1 MVRTSY
7 PPPIAFVRRDPGRR
21 RCRRRTGRPCPVPAP
36 PVAPGPPTVRKAV
49 RALDT
54 IPAAP
59 PSELTFRRRVSLLGS
74 LVALG
79 RSYEMIATLTER
91 ELRIRY
97 KQAILG
103 VAWALLAPVVL
114 VLSFTLFI
122 GKSIPAHDLG
132 IEHVSPA
139 LFVILGIVP
148 WTFFAAAVGVGGV
161 SLLQN
166 LQLVNKISCPREVFP
181 LSMVAV
187 AAVDTAVS
195 LIAVVFVFA
204 INRTMPH
211 LLGLLW
217 APPLVLVELLYTAGV
232 TLIISALV
240 VHVRDIRHVLP
251 VLLQIGIIAAPV
263 FWSFS
268 HLHRKWQI
276 VYAAINP
283 VGPVI
288 DGFRRTV
295 LQGRA
300 PDLVTL
306 GVGAISAVVV
316 LLVGFRI
323 FKRLEAAFADLL

>member
-1 MVRTSY
+1 MVL
-7 PPPIAFVRRDPGRR
+7 
-21 RCRRRTGRPCPVPAP
+21 
-36 PVAPGPPTVRKAV
+36 PGPPSRRPSASAGRKAV

-59 PSELTFRRRVSLLGS
+59 PPELTFRRRVSLLGA

-103 VAWALLAPVVL
+103 VAWALLAPIVL

-122 GKSIPAHDLG
+122 GRGIPAHDLG

-139 LFVILGIVP
+139 LFVMLGIVP
-148 WTFFAAAVGVGGV
+148 WTFFAAAVGVGGL

-181 LSMVAV
+181 LSMVGV
-187 AAVDTAVS
+187 AAVDSAVS
-195 LIAVVFVFA
+195 TIAVIGVFA
-204 INRTMPH
+204 ANRTMPH
-211 LLGLLW
+211 PLGILW
-217 APPLVLVELLYTAGV
+217 TPVLILIEVVFAAGV
-232 TLIISALV
+232 TLIVSALV

-251 VLLQIGIIAAPV
+251 VVLQMGIVAAPV

-268 HLHRKWQI
+268 QLHRRWQL
-276 VYAAINP
+276 VYSALNP
-283 VGPVI
+283 IGPVI
-288 DGFRRTV
+288 DAWRRTV
-295 LQGRA
+295 LANRA
-300 PDLVTL
+300 PDLTTL
-306 GVGAISAVVV
+306 GIAAASSVVV
-316 LLVGFRI
+316 LLVAFRV

>member
-1 MVRTSY
+1 
-7 PPPIAFVRRDPGRR
+7 
-21 RCRRRTGRPCPVPAP
+21 
-36 PVAPGPPTVRKAV
+36 V

-59 PSELTFRRRVSLLGS
+59 PSELTFRRRVSLFGS
-74 LVALG
+74 LLALG
-79 RSYEMIATLTER
+79 RSYEMITTLTER
-91 ELRIRY
+91 ELRVRY

-122 GKSIPAHDLG
+122 GRGIPAKDLG

-139 LFVILGIVP
+139 LFVMLGIVP
-148 WTFFAAAVGVGGV
+148 WTFFAAAVGVGGL

-181 LSMVAV
+181 LSMVGV
-187 AAVDTAVS
+187 AAVDGLVSMVAV
-195 LIAVVFVFA
+195 LAVFA
-204 INRTMPH
+204 FNRTMPH
-211 LLGLLW
+211 LLGALW
-217 APPLVLVELLYTAGV
+217 TPPLFVIAALYAAGV
-232 TLIISALV
+232 TLIVSALV

-251 VLLQIGIIAAPV
+251 VVLQMGIIAAPV

-268 HLHRKWQI
+268 HLHRKWQL

-283 VGPVI
+283 IGPVI
-288 DGFRRTV
+288 DAWRRTV
-295 LQGRA
+295 LENQA
-300 PDLVTL
+300 PDYTTL
-306 GVGAISAVVV
+306 GIGAISAVVV
-316 LLVGFRI
+316 LLIGFRI

>member
-1 MVRTSY
+1 
-7 PPPIAFVRRDPGRR
+7 
-21 RCRRRTGRPCPVPAP
+21 
-36 PVAPGPPTVRKAV
+36 
-49 RALDT
+49 
-54 IPAAP
+54 
-59 PSELTFRRRVSLLGS
+59 VSLVGS

-79 RSYEMIATLTER
+79 RSYEMITTLTER

-122 GKSIPAHDLG
+122 GRGIPAKDLG

-139 LFVILGIVP
+139 LFVMLGIIP
-148 WTFFAAAVGVGGV
+148 WTFFSAAVGIGGL

-181 LSMVAV
+181 LSMVGV
-187 AAVDTAVS
+187 AAVDSLVS
-195 LIAVVFVFA
+195 LVAVLAVFA
-204 INRTMPH
+204 FNRTMPH
-211 LLGLLW
+211 WLGVLW
-217 APPLVLVELLYTAGV
+217 TPPLIVIATLFAAGV
-232 TLIISALV
+232 TLIVSALV

-251 VLLQIGIIAAPV
+251 VVLQMGIIAAPV

-268 HLHRKWQI
+268 HLHRKWQL
-276 VYAAINP
+276 VYAALNP
-283 VGPVI
+283 IGPVI
-288 DGFRRTV
+288 DAWRRTV
-295 LQGRA
+295 LENHA
-300 PDLVTL
+300 PDYTTL
-306 GVGAISAVVV
+306 GIGAISAVVF